1 MARAKNTAR
10 KSAGRPSDAP
20 RTGRKRPAGSIERMY
35 TAYTSG
41 DPVPRAK
48 GRRYRPGT
56 VALKEIRRYQKST
69 DLLIRKLPFARVV
82 CAVNRL
88 CGELL
93 DRLWA
98 ALAVDGNTVP
108 AGGDRG

>member
-1 MARAKNTAR
+1 MADGEA
-10 KSAGRPSDAP
+10 
-20 RTGRKRPAGSIERMY
+20 
-35 TAYTSG
+35 G

-82 CAVNRL
+82 CAVYAWCMRADGEGPRHSNRL